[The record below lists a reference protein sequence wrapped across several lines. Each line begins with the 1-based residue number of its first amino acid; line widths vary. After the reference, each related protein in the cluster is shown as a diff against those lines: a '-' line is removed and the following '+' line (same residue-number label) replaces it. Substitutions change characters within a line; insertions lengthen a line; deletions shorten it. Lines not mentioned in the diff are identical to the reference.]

1 MCVFLALN
9 GSLQGEAVVASWN
22 DMLGQIFTLFQS
34 FVRKIFVILTI
45 EQFYLK
51 NLKNIQSEVAETF
64 FGIES
69 SLQEF
74 V

>member
-22 DMLGQIFTLFQS
+22 DMLGQIFTVLQS